1 MTPPTMTSPVAPLA
15 YVPTSTAAA
24 SASTPSISTPGT
36 STPSAAEPNAASAI
50 LGTYKRQAPLF
61 VRGEGVYMY
70 DEAGTKYLDFV
81 AGIAVTALGHGDAG
95 VMQAMQEAMA
105 TGLLHTSN
113 LYRTAPGEQLAQ
125 WLVSHSFASQ
135 VFFCNSGAEANE
147 GAFKFARRWARAE
160 EAPAKHEIIA
170 VRGSFHGHMPGT
182 LAATDRPAYRLPF
195 RPLMGGVTIVERD
208 LEELRTVLD
217 PDTAAAVIVEPIQ
230 GEGGVRIVDPEFLRG
245 LRALTRERNVLLI
258 LDEIQCGLGRT
269 GSFFA
274 YEQLGIEPDMLTL
287 AKPLA
292 GGLPMGAILV
302 NEPVARTIQPGDH
315 GTTFGG
321 GPLLAHVAHHV
332 VQRLADP
339 AMLTHVQETG
349 VWFGEQL
356 QAMSERTGRIRAIRG
371 KGLMWGVDVHEPA
384 AAVIARAFAKGLLLV
399 SAGEHTIRFLP
410 PLVITRDELATGL
423 AILEAAL
430 VA

>member
-1 MTPPTMTSPVAPLA
+1 MTPTTMNSHAAPIA
-15 YVPTSTAAA
+15 YTPTAATPPSST
-24 SASTPSISTPGT
+24 SATT
-36 STPSAAEPNAASAI
+36 SDAI

-61 VRGEGVYMY
+61 VRGDGVYMF
-70 DEAGTKYLDFV
+70 DETGKRYIDFV
-81 AGIAVTALGHGDAG
+81 AGIAVTSLGHNDAG

-113 LYRTAPGEQLAQ
+113 LYRTAPGEQLAE
-125 WLVSHSFASQ
+125 WLVSHSFASR

-147 GAFKFARRWARAE
+147 GAFKFARRWARAQG
-160 EAPAKHEIIA
+160 AHGVATQGAAAKHEIIA
-170 VRGSFHGHMPGT
+170 VRGSFHGRMPGT

-208 LEELRTVLD
+208 LEELRAVLN
-217 PDTAAAVIVEPIQ
+217 PETAAAVIVEPIQ
-230 GEGGVRIVDPEFLRG
+230 GEGGVRIIDPEFLRG

-269 GSFFA
+269 GSLFA
-274 YEQLGIEPDMLTL
+274 YEQLGIEPDILTL

-302 NEPVARTIQPGDH
+302 TDDVAKTIQPGDH

-339 AMLTHVQETG
+339 NLLTHVTETG
-349 VWFGEQL
+349 AWLGQQF
-356 QAMSERTGRIRAIRG
+356 QAIADRTGTIRAIRG

-384 AAVIARAFAKGLLLV
+384 AAIIGRAFTLGLLLV
-399 SAGEHTIRFLP
+399 GAGDHTLRFLP
-410 PLVITRDELATGL
+410 PLTITRDELSAGL
-423 AILEAAL
+423 TILEQALTAA
-430 VA
+430 

>member
-1 MTPPTMTSPVAPLA
+1 MTPTTMNSHAAPTAYTPTAATPTPLA
-15 YVPTSTAAA
+15 SAIAPT
-24 SASTPSISTPGT
+24 T
-36 STPSAAEPNAASAI
+36 SDAI

-61 VRGEGVYMY
+61 VRGDGVYMFDDTGKRY
-70 DEAGTKYLDFV
+70 IDFV
-81 AGIAVTALGHGDAG
+81 AGIAVTSLGHNDAG
-95 VMQAMQEAMA
+95 VMQALQEAMA

-113 LYRTAPGEQLAQ
+113 LYRTAPGEQLAE
-125 WLVSHSFASQ
+125 WLVAHSFASR

-147 GAFKFARRWARAE
+147 GAFKFARRWARAQG
-160 EAPAKHEIIA
+160 AHGVATQGAAAKHELIA
-170 VRGSFHGHMPGT
+170 VRGSFHGRMPGT

-208 LEELRTVLD
+208 LEELRAVLN
-217 PDTAAAVIVEPIQ
+217 PETAAAVIVEPIQ
-230 GEGGVRIVDPEFLRG
+230 GEGGVRVIDPEFLRG

-269 GSFFA
+269 GSLFA
-274 YEQLGIEPDMLTL
+274 YEQLGIEPDILTL

-302 NEPVARTIQPGDH
+302 TDDVAKTIQPGDH

-339 AMLTHVQETG
+339 ALLTHVTETG
-349 VWFGEQL
+349 AWLAQQL
-356 QAMSERTGRIRAIRG
+356 QAMADRTGTIRAIRG
-371 KGLMWGVDVHEPA
+371 RGLMWGVDVHEPA
-384 AAVIARAFAKGLLLV
+384 AAIIGRAFTRGLLLV
-399 SAGEHTIRFLP
+399 SAGDHTLRFLP
-410 PLVITRDELATGL
+410 PLTITRDELSAGL
-423 AILEAAL
+423 TILEQALTAA
-430 VA
+430 